1 MRIEGVVYE
10 INWKKFKRGASF
22 FIPCLNPEA
31 AKEDITYVTDRL
43 KYDTVTKTVIENGVQ
58 GVRVWRV

>member
-1 MRIEGVVYE
+1 MRIEGVVYQ
-10 INWKKFKRGASF
+10 INWKAFKRGASF

-31 AKEDITYVTDRL
+31 AKEDITFVTDRL
-43 KYDTVTKTVIENGVQ
+43 QYEVVTKTVIEHSIQ